1 MPTHTT
7 TDFSVL
13 TLPNRSVRFRSMG
26 KSAFRF
32 FNLHFGF
39 CNRTRHPS
47 SWWISIKKS
56 KSGFHGFLFTVQ
68 SGNQKGFAKLF
79 SWTLVFSLL
88 IMCSRTRPLSLRT
101 VYQSFFGSPTGITPL
116 GIYPVFIAKKGGSR
130 PTRRLPHAKMLLVP
144 IRFFL
149 CWLDYALE
157 GSTFSLSKCD
167 FSPALA
173 SHWEVMAYISIHCG
187 FCLRSCRICPLMQEH
202 FLWPLLKR
210 KAFYCG
216 WIRVLL
222 FSKVPSGSE

>member
-32 FNLHFGF
+32 WNLHFGF

-79 SWTLVFSLL
+79 SWTVVFSLL

-101 VYQSFFGSPTGITPL
+101 VYQSFFGFP
-116 GIYPVFIAKKGGSR
+116 
-130 PTRRLPHAKMLLVP
+130 
-144 IRFFL
+144 
-149 CWLDYALE
+149 
-157 GSTFSLSKCD
+157 
-167 FSPALA
+167 
-173 SHWEVMAYISIHCG
+173 
-187 FCLRSCRICPLMQEH
+187 Q
-202 FLWPLLKR
+202 KR
-210 KAFYCG
+210 KKRESKNRYFSVSDKYLPVVSKAFE
-216 WIRVLL
+216 
-222 FSKVPSGSE
+222 KVACEQALCLGKK

>member
-79 SWTLVFSLL
+79 SWTVVFSLL
-88 IMCSRTRPLSLRT
+88 IMCSRTRPLSLELFINPF
-101 VYQSFFGSPTGITPL
+101 SNSPKNG
-116 GIYPVFIAKKGGSR
+116 KKGNPRIDISVY
-130 PTRRLPHAKMLLVP
+130 LIYIYMLGANHLKKRSSVS
-144 IRFFL
+144 
-149 CWLDYALE
+149 
-157 GSTFSLSKCD
+157 STLSKFQCEFRPNHSTVTSLIQMCSD
-167 FSPALA
+167 
-173 SHWEVMAYISIHCG
+173 
-187 FCLRSCRICPLMQEH
+187 
-202 FLWPLLKR
+202 
-210 KAFYCG
+210 G
-216 WIRVLL
+216 WKILIW
-222 FSKVPSGSE
+222 